1 MYGSTGFGVRLPL
14 LLAGVLLACLFS
26 LALAQRAEAFV
37 HWTNQATGTIGRANN
52 DGTGVDQAFI
62 SGASSPTAVDVK
74 GKYIYWAS
82 NGSSTI
88 GRAKLDG
95 TEVDQSF
102 ITGARGP
109 IHGLDASSD
118 SIFWVA
124 DTMTNNGYIWQAD
137 IDGTNARVLYED
149 TTGWDGAQG
158 LAVYGDY
165 IYFTS
170 HGWAP
175 DAYDH
180 WWEMWGVYHIKFN
193 KDGYIWGSVNTVVG
207 LGRQWRTGVLAGDT
221 YVYWLD
227 EGGIC
232 RATHPL
238 WLLEE
243 CIVPAADAPGAG
255 QDLAM
260 YDKWLYWTVPGGGIG
275 RVKKDDTESQADFIT
290 GCSQPYGIDADGGH
304 VATVGHL
311 SLVAGR
317 RGSLVTITGR
327 HFGARRG
334 AGVVRFGR
342 AVVGR
347 YLRWSDHRIVVAVPK
362 TAPLGRVKLA
372 VRTKYGASEARSF
385 SVRP

>member
-1 MYGSTGFGVRLPL
+1 MAPSRPL
-14 LLAGVLLACLFS
+14 AFVALLAALALALLAA

-37 HWTNQATGTIGRANN
+37 YWTNQATGTIGRANN
-52 DGTGVDQAFI
+52 DGTAVDQAFI
-62 SGASSPTAVDVK
+62 TGASSPTAVVVK
-74 GKYIYWAS
+74 GKYIYWA
-82 NGSSTI
+82 NAGGATI
-88 GRAKLDG
+88 GRARVDG
-95 TEVDQSF
+95 TEVDQGF
-102 ITGARGP
+102 ITGAKGP

-124 DTMTNNGYIWQAD
+124 DTTTNNGYIWQAD
-137 IDGTNARVLYED
+137 IDGTNARILYED
-149 TTGWDGAQG
+149 TTGWDGCQG

-243 CIVPAADAPGAG
+243 CIVPAAGAPGAS

-260 YDKWLYWTVPGGGIG
+260 YNSCLYWTVPGGGIG
-275 RVKKDDTESQADFIT
+275 RVNKDATGSDPDFIT
-290 GCSQPYGIDADGGH
+290 GCSKPYGIDADGGH
-304 VATVGHL
+304 LATVGGV
-311 SLVAGR
+311 SRAAAR

-334 AGVVRFGR
+334 VGAVRFGR
-342 AVVGR
+342 AAAGSYR
-347 YLRWSDHRIVVAVPK
+347 LWSDRRIVVAVPK
-362 TAPLGRVKLA
+362 QAPLGRVKLT
-372 VRTKYGASEARSF
+372 VRTKYGPSEAVGFR
-385 SVRP
+385 VRQ